1 MSNFWKNERKSKHT
15 AFRKGSQRLPHRRFN
30 AQSCLD
36 GHSEINNWEFLIFEQ
51 RETNE
56 QLKERECIWQRTKNF
71 LSDRVKPKGGVLILT
86 EEHSLS

>member
-15 AFRKGSQRLPHRRFN
+15 AFRKGNQRLPHRRFN

-56 QLKERECIWQRTKNF
+56 
-71 LSDRVKPKGGVLILT
+71 
-86 EEHSLS
+86 